1 LTSASNC
8 RNFVSSDVGK
18 TYFLRKKEKERKK
31 ESRNKTKNKNKRNE
45 NDLRLDQRP
54 NAAKNVTDERTNELG
69 SKVKSQNCKINPNR
83 L

>member
-1 LTSASNC
+1 MSANLTFN
-8 RNFVSSDVGK
+8 
-18 TYFLRKKEKERKK
+18 EKKK

-54 NAAKNVTDERTNELG
+54 NAAKNVTDERTNERAWI
-69 SKVKSQNCKINPNR
+69 KSQKSK

>member
-1 LTSASNC
+1 MRQIAEILFRPMSANLTFN
-8 RNFVSSDVGK
+8 
-18 TYFLRKKEKERKK
+18 EKKK
-31 ESRNKTKNKNKRNE
+31 ESRNKTKNKRNE